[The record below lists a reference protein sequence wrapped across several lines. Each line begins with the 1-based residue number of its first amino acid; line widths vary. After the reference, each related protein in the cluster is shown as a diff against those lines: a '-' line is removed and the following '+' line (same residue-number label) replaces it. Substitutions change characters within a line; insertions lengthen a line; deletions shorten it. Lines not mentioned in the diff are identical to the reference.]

1 VMNGGGGGGHGGTAP
16 EGADAAGEAVR
27 HLGELRSKKR
37 GRAAGV
43 QD

>member
-27 HLGELRSKKR
+27 HLGELRLCPQRKR
-37 GRAAGV
+37 PK
-43 QD
+43 

>member
-1 VMNGGGGGGHGGTAP
+1 MVVEEEDT

-37 GRAAGV
+37 GRTAGV